1 MPASRATPTQ
11 MLLRIH
17 RIAFRALG
25 PSSGPVGTIT
35 SKSDP
40 LTRDSDSSPV
50 IRRSGAIESS
60 QLLPLS
66 ATNMP

>member
-1 MPASRATPTQ
+1 M
-11 MLLRIH
+11 
-17 RIAFRALG
+17 
-25 PSSGPVGTIT
+25 T

-40 LTRDSDSSPV
+40 LTRASDSSPE
-50 IRRSGAIESS
+50 IRRSGAIDNS